1 MREYGRGIIGA
12 EVSRDNR
19 EMPKSTDEKITQLLG
34 NPLVLL
40 LSRLSS
46 SSDSI

>member
-19 EMPKSTDEKITQLLG
+19 EMPKSTDEKIRDELYDPVNETNELA
-34 NPLVLL
+34 VIT
-40 LSRLSS
+40 
-46 SSDSI
+46 D